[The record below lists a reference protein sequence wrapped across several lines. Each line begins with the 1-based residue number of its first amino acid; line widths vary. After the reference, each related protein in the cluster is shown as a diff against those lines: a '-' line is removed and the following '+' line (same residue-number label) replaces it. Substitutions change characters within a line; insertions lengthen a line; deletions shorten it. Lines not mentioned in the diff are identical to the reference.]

1 MSDTWTIGELAERAA
16 RALRGGGSPVNGRV
30 RDVPGERLIRWYTT
44 IGLVDPPLTR
54 RGRIAQYGRRHLLQ
68 LVAVKRLQA
77 AGHSIAQIQA
87 ALAGATDR
95 MLEATAGLAPTSGAD
110 ATPRLGA
117 APHLESAPGLE
128 GSSGLND
135 VAGPGRTA
143 RPDDATS
150 PDAAARPDT
159 TSRPD
164 GATRP
169 DGADRLEDAL
179 LSEPPLR
186 HGPTPTG
193 RARLATD
200 TTYDGPG
207 RGADATHDDPGCD
220 TRATHDGPGRATRAT
235 HDGAGPA
242 AGARVD
248 DAGAA
253 TGIGAER
260 DGVTTERSAAER
272 GVMRSDDDAAQ
283 ARTGTTHT
291 RDGVARAD
299 GESARE
305 RFWADRPGK
314 AATRAAGTAG
324 QGATHDEPG
333 VPRTVAP
340 MVTGVR
346 LADGVRLVLDAGRV
360 PSEEDV
366 QAVLAAAAP
375 LIAVLKERELTS
387 TITD

>member
-117 APHLESAPGLE
+117 APHLAPCLE
-128 GSSGLND
+128 GSSALND
-135 VAGPGRTA
+135 MAGPGPTS
-143 RPDDATS
+143 RPDDA
-150 PDAAARPDT
+150 PA
-159 TSRPD
+159 PD

-193 RARLATD
+193 RARLETD

-314 AATRAAGTAG
+314 ADTGAAGTAG
-324 QGATHDEPG
+324 QGATHGEPG

-346 LADGVRLVLDAGRV
+346 LADGVRLVLDAGQV

-375 LIAVLKERELTS
+375 LLAVLKERELTS
-387 TITD
+387 TITG